1 MTKVLLAILLVL
13 VMMGISMENKAE
25 ASEQTYSPY
34 DVVCATLA
42 FNAGYD
48 AEGELFAA
56 RVEPYFIANERAI
69 RYISGQVVQDL
80 AEQAMMDDRT
90 LPYVARKA
98 FNYYCVGDQD
108 A

>member
-13 VMMGISMENKAE
+13 VMMGISYEINAE
-25 ASEQTYSPY
+25 EKTYSPY

-56 RVEPYFIANERAI
+56 NVEPYFKANERAI

-80 AEQAMMDDRT
+80 AEQAMMDDKT

-98 FNYYCVGDQD
+98 YKYYCVGNQVM
-108 A
+108 